1 MFLAQGG
8 RARRQ
13 GDLSP
18 VLEKQ
23 KPATRSACHVVSLL
37 AGTVQIHG
45 EKSPSSE
52 ASAAPAIL
60 LYQAWALVG
69 PPTSAAP
76 PCTRGLANGQAA
88 PQTPVFLSGQD
99 GGGGE
104 AVVTL
109 GQPHLSRQDLNTVD
123 VTKLTPLSHEVI
135 SRQATINIGTGLPWW
150 RSG

>member
-99 GGGGE
+99 GGGGRGCCDFR
-104 AVVTL
+104 AAAPFSARSQHC
-109 GQPHLSRQDLNTVD
+109 GCYQVD
-123 VTKLTPLSHEVI
+123 
-135 SRQATINIGTGLPWW
+135 ATFT
-150 RSG
+150 